1 MQDRRGIP
9 PQSGRSLSAYEL
21 DEQEKLTYGSFV
33 LIFVLYVLRIAAMV
47 KPTTKKPKDLRELL
61 DRHDEALNN
70 IKIATRER
78 RKVERAIREW
88 VGAQLAPTY
97 EQWSPRLGEVA
108 VCVNLRK
115 TSRFAYRL
123 YVREL
128 YGTWVN
134 FNEGE
139 NSRAYTRFNLG
150 DYQKY
155 FKHDKDL
162 VGVEFI
168 VPAHEYEDH
177 VRHWFDLPKLER
189 LDN

>member
-9 PQSGRSLSAYEL
+9 LQSGQGSSAYEL
-21 DEQEKLTYGSFV
+21 DEQEKLTCASFV
-33 LIFVLYVLRIAAMV
+33 LIFVTYVLRFVAMV
-47 KPTTKKPKDLRELL
+47 EPTTKKPNALRELL
-61 DRHDEALNN
+61 DRHDEAINN
-70 IKIATRER
+70 IKIATREC
-78 RKVERAIREW
+78 RKLEGAIREW

-139 NSRAYTRFNLG
+139 NSQAYTRFNLG

-155 FKHDKDL
+155 FKHNKDL

-168 VPAHEYEDH
+168 VPAHEYERH
-177 VRHWFDLPKLER
+177 VRHWFDLPKLEG

>member
-1 MQDRRGIP
+1 M
-9 PQSGRSLSAYEL
+9 LM
-21 DEQEKLTYGSFV
+21 
-33 LIFVLYVLRIAAMV
+33 LRLVAMV
-47 KPTTKKPKDLRELL
+47 KPTTKKPKALRELL
-61 DRHDEALNN
+61 DRHDEAINT

-78 RKVERAIREW
+78 RKVETAIREW

-108 VCVNLRK
+108 VCVNLGR
-115 TSRFAYRL
+115 TSKFAYRL

-139 NSRAYTRFNLG
+139 NSRAYTRFDLG

-155 FKHDKDL
+155 FKHKKDQI
-162 VGVEFI
+162 GVEFI
-168 VPAHEYEDH
+168 VPAREYEHH
-177 VRHWFDLPKLER
+177 VRHWFDLPELER
-189 LDN
+189 LDD

>member
-1 MQDRRGIP
+1 M
-9 PQSGRSLSAYEL
+9 RS
-21 DEQEKLTYGSFV
+21 SFV
-33 LIFVLYVLRIAAMV
+33 WILVPRRLRFAAMV
-47 KPTTKKPKDLRELL
+47 KPTPKKPKAIRELL
-61 DRHDEALNN
+61 ERHDEAINN
-70 IKIATRER
+70 IKKIDRECQ
-78 RKVERAIREW
+78 KVERAIREW

-115 TSRFAYRL
+115 THRFVYRL

-139 NSRAYTRFNLG
+139 NSHAYTRFNLG

-155 FKHDKDL
+155 FEHKKDRI
-162 VGVEFI
+162 GIEFI
-168 VPAHEYEDH
+168 VPAHAYEHH

-189 LDN
+189 IED